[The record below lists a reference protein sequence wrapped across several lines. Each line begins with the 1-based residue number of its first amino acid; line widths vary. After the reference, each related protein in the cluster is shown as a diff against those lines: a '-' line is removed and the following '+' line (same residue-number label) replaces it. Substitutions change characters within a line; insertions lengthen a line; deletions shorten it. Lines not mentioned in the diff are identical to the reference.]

1 MSRPKV
7 VSLMPASMEQ
17 HLTWLEP
24 GLDLSTVDLVVISPP
39 QATEEQIC
47 EAVRGASVIIGDYS
61 AENFITR
68 RVLTEARDCRLIQF
82 GSVGYEGVDLEAAT
96 ELGVPVCN
104 GFDDGVSV
112 AEHALMLILALLRRA
127 IYAHETLSEGKWTQW
142 ELRGKIQ
149 PFKSKTLGILG
160 LGTIG
165 TQVAIRARAFGP
177 KMIYNKRARLPE
189 DEERR
194 LGVEYR
200 TFQRLLE
207 ESDIITIHVPLTE
220 ETRGMIGEA
229 ELARMKDGAILLNVA
244 RKDVVDEAALAEA
257 LKAGKLSGVAVDYEP
272 FDPES
277 PLIGLDNVIITPHV
291 AGFGSAP
298 ESQAASLKRW
308 GNNIA
313 KAIAGERPEN
323 IVNDL

>member
-1 MSRPKV
+1 MSKLKV

-17 HLTWLEP
+17 HITWLDP

-47 EAVRGASVIIGDYS
+47 ETVRGASAIIGDYS
-61 AENFITR
+61 AHNFITR
-68 RVLTEARDCRLIQF
+68 RVLQEAKGCSIVQF

-104 GFDDGVSV
+104 GFQDGVAV
-112 AEHALMLILALLRRA
+112 AEHTIMLILTLLRRT

-142 ELRGKIQ
+142 ELIGKIQ

-177 KMIYNKRARLPE
+177 KMIYNKRTRLPE

-200 TFQRLLE
+200 TFPRLIE
-207 ESDIITIHVPLTE
+207 ESDIITIHVPLTD

-244 RKDVVDEAALAEA
+244 RKDVVDETALAEA
-257 LKAGKLSGVAVDYEP
+257 VKAGKLSGAAVDYEP

-277 PLIGLDNVIITPHV
+277 PLIGLDNVILTPHV
-291 AGFGSAP
+291 AGSGIAP
-298 ESQAASLKRW
+298 ESQAATLKKW
-308 GNNIA
+308 GNNMA

>member
-1 MSRPKV
+1 MVKPKI
-7 VSLMPASMEQ
+7 VSLMPTSMEQ
-17 HLTWLEP
+17 HITWLDP

-47 EAVRGASVIIGDYS
+47 EAVRGASAIIGDYS
-61 AENFITR
+61 AHNFITR
-68 RVLTEARDCRLIQF
+68 KVLQEAEGCSIVQF
-82 GSVGYEGVDLEAAT
+82 GSVGYEGVDLKAAK

-104 GFDDGVSV
+104 GFQDGVSV
-112 AEHALMLILALLRRA
+112 AEHALMLILALLRRI
-127 IYAHETLSEGKWTQW
+127 IYAHETLSKGKWTQW

-149 PFKSKTLGILG
+149 PFNGKTLGILG

-177 KMIYNKRARLPE
+177 KMIYNKRTRLPE

-194 LGVEYR
+194 LGIEYR

-229 ELARMKDGAILLNVA
+229 EFARMKDGAILLNVA

-257 LKAGKLSGVAVDYEP
+257 FRAGKLSGAAVDYEP

-277 PLIGLDNVIITPHV
+277 PLIGLDNVILTPHV
-291 AGFGSAP
+291 AAMGTAP
-298 ESQAASLKRW
+298 ESQAATIKKW

-313 KAIAGERPEN
+313 RAIAGESPEN